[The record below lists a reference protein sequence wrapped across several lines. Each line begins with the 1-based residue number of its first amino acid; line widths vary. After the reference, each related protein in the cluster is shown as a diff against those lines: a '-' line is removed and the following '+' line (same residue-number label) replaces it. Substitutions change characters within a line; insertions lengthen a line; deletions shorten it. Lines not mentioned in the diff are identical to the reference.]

1 MRHDEENMS
10 QETRTIGVAL
20 LGAGTV
26 GAEVARILAEDEQA
40 LTSRTGA
47 RLALNSVVVRNTAA
61 DRGPHVP
68 QELITDDAEAA
79 VDRADLV
86 IELMGGIEPARGL
99 IERALNRGVPVVT
112 GNKALLATHGD
123 ELFALAEANS
133 TVLSYEAAVA
143 GAIPILRPLAES
155 LAGDTVTK
163 VMGIVNGSTNYILD
177 KMDREGADLDDVMKE
192 ASDLGYLEADPSA
205 DVEGFDAAAKAALLA
220 SLAFGGTFTLD
231 QVHTEGITDVSAL
244 DVSAARESGQVV
256 KLLAIVEKAEGGVS
270 MRVHPALISR
280 EHPLAA
286 VHGAFNA
293 VFVQAENA
301 GELMFYGQGAGG
313 APTASAVMGD
323 VVMAARGL
331 VTGAAPGRRALND
344 DLVAL
349 PVSEAT
355 TRYALGIDVVD
366 APGVLARISTVFAEH
381 GVSIES
387 MRQYG
392 HTGLDDG
399 SRARLR
405 IITHE
410 GRQAALDA
418 TVAAVNHLDVV
429 EAITS
434 VMRVEGN

>member
-1 MRHDEENMS
+1 MS
-10 QETRTIGVAL
+10 QETRTVKVAL

-26 GAEVARILAEDEQA
+26 GAEVARILAEDEA
-40 LTSRTGA
+40 ILTSRAGA
-47 RLALNSVVVRNTAA
+47 RLALDSVVVRNTQA
-61 DRGPHVP
+61 DRGPYIP
-68 QELITDDAEAA
+68 RDLITADAEAA

-86 IELMGGIEPARGL
+86 IELMGGIDPARGL
-99 IERALNRGVPVVT
+99 IERALNRSVPVVT

-123 ELFALAEANS
+123 SLFALAAANS
-133 TVLSYEAAVA
+133 TLLSYEAAVA

-177 KMDREGADLDDVMKE
+177 KMDREGADLEDVMQE
-192 ASDLGYLEADPSA
+192 ASELGYLEADPSA
-205 DVEGFDAAAKAALLA
+205 DVEGYDAAAKAALLA
-220 SLAFGGTFTLD
+220 SLSFGGTFTLD
-231 QVHTEGITDVSAL
+231 QVHTEGITQVTAADVT
-244 DVSAARESGQVV
+244 AARESGQVV
-256 KLLAIVEKAEGGVS
+256 KLLAIVEKAEAGVL

-323 VVMAARGL
+323 VVMAARAL
-331 VTGAAPGRRALND
+331 VTGAAPAAGSTGAE
-344 DLVAL
+344 VAAL
-349 PVSEAT
+349 PVSASL

-387 MRQYG
+387 MQQYG
-392 HTGLDDG
+392 RSGLDED
-399 SRARLR
+399 SNVRLR

-410 GRQAALDA
+410 GRQSALDA

>member
-1 MRHDEENMS
+1 MS
-10 QETRTIGVAL
+10 QETRTVKVAL

-26 GAEVARILAEDEQA
+26 GAEVARILAQDEA
-40 LTSRTGA
+40 ILTARTGA
-47 RLALNSVVVRNTAA
+47 RLTLDSVVVRDTEA
-61 DRGPHVP
+61 DRGPHLP
-68 QELITDDAEAA
+68 RELITADAEEA

-86 IELMGGIEPARGL
+86 IELMGGLEPAKTL
-99 IERALNRGVPVVT
+99 IERALRRGVPVVT
-112 GNKALLATHGD
+112 GNKALLATHGGV
-123 ELFALAEANS
+123 LFALAAANS
-133 TVLSYEAAVA
+133 TLLSYEAAVA

-177 KMDREGADLDDVMKE
+177 KMDREGADLEDVMQE
-192 ASDLGYLEADPSA
+192 ASALGYLEADPSA
-205 DVEGFDAAAKAALLA
+205 DVEGHDAAAKAALLA
-220 SLAFGGTFTLD
+220 SLAFGGTFSID
-231 QVHTEGITDVSAL
+231 QVHTEGITKVTAADV
-244 DVSAARESGQVV
+244 VAARESDQVI
-256 KLLAIVEKAEGGVS
+256 KLLAIVAKTEAGVL

-280 EHPLAA
+280 DHPLSA

-323 VVMAARGL
+323 VVMAARAL
-331 VTGAAPGRRALND
+331 VTGAAPAAQAASSGLE
-344 DLVAL
+344 AL
-349 PVSEAT
+349 PVSESE
-355 TRYALGIDVVD
+355 TRYALGLDVVD
-366 APGVLARISTVFAEH
+366 APGVLAKISTVFTEH
-381 GVSIES
+381 GVSIEA

-392 HTGLDDG
+392 HTSLDDG
-399 SRARLR
+399 SHARLR

-410 GRQAALDA
+410 GRQSALDA